1 MASTR
6 RLVAATLLLGL
17 VAASCGA
24 ATAPSWTWTPNG
36 GAPTG
41 TPPTATLPIAPPN
54 ASPGESSKPARTD
67 LRPDPNAA
75 TYAPRDPVAPA
86 RLDGTTH
93 DIDLRI
99 SEPHMTVAEGIV
111 REVWT
116 FGGTVPGPVIRVGLG
131 DTIRLHVVS
140 RPPKLPGLAALM
152 HPAVNVHPHALDI
165 HGATGGW
172 NDAMTPIQP
181 GEERTYEFTAEHA
194 GVWMY
199 HGAAPPALLEI
210 ANGMY
215 GMMIVEPEGGLDEVD
230 QELFLVQGEWYLGR
244 LHESASLER
253 AAALVPE
260 PDFVVFNGIAD
271 QYREHPIQV
280 ESGRRIRVFILDAGP
295 NLGSSF
301 RIEGAVFDRVI
312 KEGIEL
318 EVGNSGGWGSQAV
331 DLSPGQGAIVEF
343 TLAEDGLFPIVTHA
357 WNLAELGASGL
368 LQAGG
373 GEPPN

>member
-6 RLVAATLLLGL
+6 RLTAATLLLGL

-24 ATAPSWTWTPNG
+24 TTAPSWTWTPNG
-36 GAPTG
+36 GAPPG
-41 TPPTATLPIAPPN
+41 TPPITSPS
-54 ASPGESSKPARTD
+54 ASPAGSISPARTD

-75 TYAPRDPVAPA
+75 TYVPREPVAPA
-86 RLDGTTH
+86 RLDGTIH
-93 DIDLRI
+93 DIDLMI

-140 RPPKLPGLAALM
+140 RPPRLPGLAALM
-152 HPAVNVHPHALDI
+152 HPAVNDHPHALDV

-172 NDAMTPIQP
+172 SDAIALIQP
-181 GEERTYEFTAEHA
+181 GEERVYEFRTEHA

-210 ANGMY
+210 ASGMY
-215 GMMIVEPEGGLDEVD
+215 GMMIVEPAGGLDEVD
-230 QELFLVQGEWYLGR
+230 QELFFIQGEWYLGR

-253 AAALVPE
+253 AAAAVPE
-260 PDFVVFNGIAD
+260 PDFVVFNGIAA
-271 QYREHPIQV
+271 QYQQHPIQV
-280 ESGRRIRVFILDAGP
+280 ETGRRVRAFILDAGP
-295 NLGSSF
+295 NLDSSF
-301 RIEGAVFDRVI
+301 RIEGTVFDRVL

-318 EVGNSGGWGSQAV
+318 PVGNPGGWGSQAV
-331 DLSPGQGAIVEF
+331 DLSPAQGAIVEF
-343 TLAEDGLFPIVTHA
+343 TLAEDGLYPIVTHA
-357 WNLAELGASGL
+357 LNEADRGASGL
-368 LQAGG
+368 LRAGDG
-373 GEPPN
+373 DPLN